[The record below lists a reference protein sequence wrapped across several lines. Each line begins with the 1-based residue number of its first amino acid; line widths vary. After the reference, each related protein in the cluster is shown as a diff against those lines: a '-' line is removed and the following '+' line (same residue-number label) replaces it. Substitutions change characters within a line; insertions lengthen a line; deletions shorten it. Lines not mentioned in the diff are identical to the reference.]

1 MPEQS
6 KGAAYQ
12 AFLGFYNGQLKAMGL
27 DKQGLVQQAANFAY
41 SIGGCSQ
48 PFSNMTLHRS
58 QCCLLHQRCSLLGA
72 DWETAPT

>member
-41 SIGGCSQ
+41 SIGGC
-48 PFSNMTLHRS
+48 T
-58 QCCLLHQRCSLLGA
+58 
-72 DWETAPT
+72 

>member
-27 DKQGLVQQAANFAY
+27 DKLGLVQQAANFAH
-41 SIGGCSQ
+41 SIGGCNHLQ
-48 PFSNMTLHRS
+48 IATLQLS
-58 QCCLLHQRCSLLGA
+58 WCSLLHQRCSLLGA
-72 DWETAPT
+72 ETATT

>member
-27 DKQGLVQQAANFAY
+27 DKPGLVQQAANFAY
-41 SIGGCSQ
+41 SIGGCNHFQ
-48 PFSNMTLHRS
+48 M
-58 QCCLLHQRCSLLGA
+58 QRCSGPGA
-72 DWETAPT
+72 VCCIRGAAC